1 MLGGK
6 RLRNFQVL
14 IENNSNICEKKGYS
28 AFVPELV
35 ALKTEKCATFISLH
49 CKRYTDL
56 FSRSCLL
63 LECRQGQGI
72 CEEISKLELFLNI
85 MKDDRNN

>member
-14 IENNSNICEKKGYS
+14 IENNSNKCEKKGYS

-35 ALKTEKCATFISLH
+35 ALKTEKCATFI
-49 CKRYTDL
+49 
-56 FSRSCLL
+56 
-63 LECRQGQGI
+63 
-72 CEEISKLELFLNI
+72 
-85 MKDDRNN
+85 